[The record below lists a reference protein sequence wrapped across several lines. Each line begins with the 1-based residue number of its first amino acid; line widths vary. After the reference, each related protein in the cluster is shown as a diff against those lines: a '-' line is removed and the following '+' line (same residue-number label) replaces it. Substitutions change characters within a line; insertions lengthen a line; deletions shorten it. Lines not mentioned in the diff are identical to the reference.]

1 VIDTEAAKVLN
12 VLEVLNDAGNEIDV
26 LNIKLN
32 LNNEFLVAYVLVE
45 LDKLGRE
52 NICYYFVWQRKDY
65 IKPAFIT
72 RSLQFERYRNNP
84 MVSNYL
90 LDIPVISDDCN
101 NLVIDEASGY
111 TFKPKLDY
119 KEVNLKTTVQ
129 TIKTVTVQNYT
140 RRVINYHHKNTMISY
155 QRHIPGSD
163 PVTLTFH
170 SNERLLWQS
179 DFSMSQIIVG
189 LSHHY
194 VAIATPNPPD
204 SKLITVHR
212 LCDGHPIFKI
222 IFGSTKFFWI
232 GRTIFPFGHVLQ
244 RHREETEVQFSRS
257 IIACKGLV
265 RGESGEDHPPF
276 DLYLLDF
283 STGKVILECGHD
295 LGLPGVK
302 RFLLLEDSLV
312 LEHSN
317 KILLAKFWI

>member
-1 VIDTEAAKVLN
+1 MIDIEAAQVLN

-26 LNIKLN
+26 LNVKLN
-32 LNNEFLVAYVLVE
+32 MNNEFLVAYVLVE

-65 IKPAFIT
+65 TKPAFIT
-72 RSLQFERYRNNP
+72 RSLQFERYRINA

-90 LDIPVISDDCN
+90 LDIPVISDDGN

-179 DFSMSQIIVG
+179 DFSLSQTIIG
-189 LSHHY
+189 LSEHY
-194 VAIATPNPPD
+194 VAVATSNPPD
-204 SKLITVHR
+204 PKFITVHK
-212 LCDGHPIFKI
+212 LCDGNPVLKI
-222 IFGSTKFFWI
+222 RFGSAKLFWI
-232 GRTIFPFGHVLQ
+232 GNTAFLFAHLLAKQ
-244 RHREETEVQFSRS
+244 RKECEVQFSKS
-257 IIACKGLV
+257 MIACKGLV